1 MNSEG
6 TVRARQTA
14 AGWLLRGVVYLL
26 QPGHTAWGHAM
37 QAELAAL
44 QPGRLQWGFVL
55 GCARAVLSLRAGIA
69 TAARF
74 FLRATVII
82 GIFTLAALIP
92 VTAIRLAA
100 ILALAFLLTVYGL
113 LHSSAG
119 FGPTA
124 GNRPVRIVA
133 VCGLVVLAV
142 EPVLE
147 VNDLR
152 LAPPGGLAGRAET
165 KHAVTLL
172 VVLAVIVVAYLT
184 ALLRVTARRSDVSA
198 ATVVTGATLAA
209 ASAAAW
215 LTVVLRW
222 PALGTWNGP
231 ALAAI
236 LAAGLVA
243 AAVTAHRAA
252 AGPAPPGH
260 APGLIAGLV
269 ASVGA
274 SLLVGTLIDLLPLT
288 GIFVSTSAPPDL
300 STHPPTH
307 LVDSVAVW
315 LIGLIAAVALAVA
328 IRPQSRNGA
337 GEGPREQL
345 AATGPGA

>member
-1 MNSEG
+1 MSREG
-6 TVRARQTA
+6 TGRAHQA
-14 AGWLLRGVVYLL
+14 APGWLLREVVRLL
-26 QPGHTAWGHAM
+26 QPGQAEWGEAM
-37 QAELAAL
+37 RAELAAL

-69 TAARF
+69 TAAWF
-74 FLRATVII
+74 LLRAAGVLAM
-82 GIFTLAALIP
+82 FTLAAQIP

-100 ILALAFLLTVYGL
+100 MLTLAFLLVAYGL
-113 LHSSAG
+113 LRSSAG

-124 GNRPVRIVA
+124 GTRPVRIVA
-133 VCGLVVLAV
+133 VCGLVILAV

-152 LAPPGGLAGRAET
+152 LDPPGGLAGRADPE
-165 KHAVTLL
+165 HAVTLL

-198 ATVVTGATLAA
+198 ATVVTGATVAA

-215 LTVVLRW
+215 LTVVVLQ
-222 PALGTWNGP
+222 PALGTRNGP

-243 AAVTAHRAA
+243 ATVTAHRTA
-252 AGPAPPGH
+252 AGRGPSGADPGR
-260 APGLIAGLV
+260 IAGLL
-269 ASVGA
+269 ACVGTA
-274 SLLVGTLIDLLPLT
+274 LLVGTLIDLLPLT
-288 GIFVSTSAPPDL
+288 GIFVSTSAPPDN
-300 STHPPTH
+300 SGHPPTH

-315 LIGLIAAVALAVA
+315 LIGLVAAVALAVT
-328 IRPQSRNGA
+328 IRLQSRIRV
-337 GEGPREQL
+337 GEGQPGTPR
-345 AATGPGA
+345 

>member
-1 MNSEG
+1 MNGEG

-14 AGWLLRGVVYLL
+14 AGWLLRGVVCLL
-26 QPGHTAWGHAM
+26 RPGHTTWGDAM

-44 QPGRLQWGFVL
+44 RPGRLQWGFVL

-82 GIFTLAALIP
+82 GMFTLAALIH

-100 ILALAFLLTVYGL
+100 MLTLAFVLAAYGL

-152 LAPPGGLAGRAET
+152 LAPLAGRAET

-172 VVLAVIVVAYLT
+172 VVLAVVVVAYLT

-209 ASAAAW
+209 GSAAAW
-215 LTVVLRW
+215 LTVVVRW

-243 AAVTAHRAA
+243 ATVTAHRTA
-252 AGPAPPGH
+252 AGPGPSGN
-260 APGLIAGLV
+260 APGLVAGLV
-269 ASVGA
+269 AGVGA
-274 SLLVGTLIDLLPLT
+274 ALLVGTLIDQLPLT
-288 GIFVSTSAPPDL
+288 GILVSTRAPPDL
-300 STHPPTH
+300 ATHPPTH
-307 LVDSVAVW
+307 HGDTVAVW

-328 IRPQSRNGA
+328 IRLQSRNGA